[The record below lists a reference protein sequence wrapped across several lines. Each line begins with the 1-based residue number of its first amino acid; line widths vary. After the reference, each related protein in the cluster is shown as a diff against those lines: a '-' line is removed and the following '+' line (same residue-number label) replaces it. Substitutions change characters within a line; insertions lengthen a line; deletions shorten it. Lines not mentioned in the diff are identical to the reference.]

1 MSEMNRIDEVFQEL
15 RRVDQCALIP
25 FITAGDPDLETTRPL
40 IQALADAGAD
50 LVELGMPYSDP
61 IADGPVIQ
69 AAYNRALSRNIQLGD
84 ILDCVAKRS
93 KEVSVESENKE
104 NRPPL
109 ISMISYSLVF
119 RYGPEAF
126 FKRAVQS
133 GFDGAIIPDLPVQEC
148 GDISKVAAD
157 QGLCLIQLITPTTP
171 MDRAETIVNST
182 TGFIYYVS
190 VTGITGER
198 TQLPASLGNR
208 IQSIRNLTDLPVC
221 VGFGIS
227 QPDQVQELR
236 EIADGV
242 IVGSAIVRRMEENK
256 ELSQAE
262 QIAEV
267 GEFVATLKKPLIR

>member
-1 MSEMNRIDEVFQEL
+1 MNRIEEVFQEL

-182 TGFIYYVS
+182 TVFIYYVS

-198 TQLPASLGNR
+198 TQLPASLGAR
-208 IQSIRNLTDLPVC
+208 IQSIRSLTDLPVC

-242 IVGSAIVRRMEENK
+242 IVGSAIVRRMEDNK
-256 ELSQAE
+256 GLSQSE

>member
-1 MSEMNRIDEVFQEL
+1 MNRIEEVFQEL

-198 TQLPASLGNR
+198 TQLPASLGAR
-208 IQSIRNLTDLPVC
+208 IQSIRSLTDLPVC
-221 VGFGIS
+221 VGFGIR

-242 IVGSAIVRRMEENK
+242 IVGSAIVRRMEDNK
-256 ELSQAE
+256 GLSQSE

>member
-1 MSEMNRIDEVFQEL
+1 MYKRK
-15 RRVDQCALIP
+15 
-25 FITAGDPDLETTRPL
+25 
-40 IQALADAGAD
+40 
-50 LVELGMPYSDP
+50 YSDP

-198 TQLPASLGNR
+198 TQLPASLGDR

>member
-1 MSEMNRIDEVFQEL
+1 MNRIDEVFQEL

-40 IQALADAGAD
+40 IQALSDAGAD

-198 TQLPASLGNR
+198 TQLPASLGDR

>member
-1 MSEMNRIDEVFQEL
+1 MNRIDEVFQEL

-198 TQLPASLGNR
+198 TQLPASLGDR
-208 IQSIRNLTDLPVC
+208 IQSIRSLTDLPVC

>member
-119 RYGPEAF
+119 RYGPEAY

-198 TQLPASLGNR
+198 TQLPASLGDR
-208 IQSIRNLTDLPVC
+208 IQSIRSLTDLPVC

>member
-198 TQLPASLGNR
+198 TQLPASLGDR
-208 IQSIRNLTDLPVC
+208 IQSIRSLTDLPVC

-242 IVGSAIVRRMEENK
+242 IVGSAIVRRMEDNK
-256 ELSQAE
+256 GLSQAE

>member
-198 TQLPASLGNR
+198 TQLPASLGDR
-208 IQSIRNLTDLPVC
+208 IQSIRSLTDLPVC

>member
-1 MSEMNRIDEVFQEL
+1 MNRIDEVFQEL

-198 TQLPASLGNR
+198 TQLPASLGDR

>member
-1 MSEMNRIDEVFQEL
+1 MSEMNRIEEVFQEL

-198 TQLPASLGNR
+198 TQLPASLGAR
-208 IQSIRNLTDLPVC
+208 IQSIRSLTDLPVC

-242 IVGSAIVRRMEENK
+242 IVGSAIVRRMEDNK
-256 ELSQAE
+256 GLSQSE

>member
-15 RRVDQCALIP
+15 RRADQCALIP

-84 ILDCVAKRS
+84 ILDCVANRS
-93 KEVSVESENKE
+93 KEVSVESEKTE

-126 FKRAVQS
+126 LKRAVQS

-148 GDISKVAAD
+148 GDISKLAAD

-198 TQLPASLGNR
+198 TQLPTSLGDR

-227 QPDQVQELR
+227 QPDQVQALR

-267 GEFVATLKKPLIR
+267 GEFVATLKKPLNR

>member
-198 TQLPASLGNR
+198 TQLPASLGDR

-242 IVGSAIVRRMEENK
+242 IVGSAIVRRMQDNK
-256 ELSQAE
+256 GLSQAE

>member
-1 MSEMNRIDEVFQEL
+1 MSEMNRIDEVFHEL
-15 RRVDQCALIP
+15 RRDDQCALIP
-25 FITAGDPDLETTRPL
+25 FITAGDPDLETTLPL

-50 LVELGMPYSDP
+50 LVELGIPYSDP

-69 AAYNRALSRNIQLGD
+69 AAYNRALSRNIQLRD

-93 KEVSVESENKE
+93 KEVPVESENKA

-126 FKRAVQS
+126 FKRANQS

-148 GDISKVAAD
+148 GDISKLAAD

-171 MDRAETIVNST
+171 MDRAETIANST

-198 TQLPASLGNR
+198 TQLPASLGDR

-227 QPDQVQELR
+227 QPDQVQALR

-242 IVGSAIVRRMEENK
+242 IVGSAIVRRMEK
-256 ELSQAE
+256 KKGLSQAE

>member
-1 MSEMNRIDEVFQEL
+1 MSEMNRIEEVFQEL

-104 NRPPL
+104 TRPPL

-198 TQLPASLGNR
+198 TQLPASLGAR
-208 IQSIRNLTDLPVC
+208 IQSIRSLTDLPVC

-242 IVGSAIVRRMEENK
+242 IVGSAIVRRMEDNK
-256 ELSQAE
+256 GLSQSE

>member
-1 MSEMNRIDEVFQEL
+1 MSEMNRIDEVFHEL
-15 RRVDQCALIP
+15 RRDDQCALIP
-25 FITAGDPDLETTRPL
+25 FITAGDPDLETTLPL

-50 LVELGMPYSDP
+50 LVELGIPYSDP

-69 AAYNRALSRNIQLGD
+69 AAYNRALSRNIQLRD

-93 KEVSVESENKE
+93 KEVPVESENKA

-126 FKRAVQS
+126 FKRANQS

-148 GDISKVAAD
+148 GDISKLAAD

-171 MDRAETIVNST
+171 MDRAETIANST

-198 TQLPASLGNR
+198 TQLPASLGDR

-227 QPDQVQELR
+227 QPDQVQALR

-256 ELSQAE
+256 SLSQAE

>member
-198 TQLPASLGNR
+198 TQLPASLGAR
-208 IQSIRNLTDLPVC
+208 IQSIRSLTDLPVC

-242 IVGSAIVRRMEENK
+242 IVGSAIVRRMEDNK
-256 ELSQAE
+256 GLSQSE

>member
-1 MSEMNRIDEVFQEL
+1 MNRIEEVFQEL

-198 TQLPASLGNR
+198 TQLPASLGAR
-208 IQSIRNLTDLPVC
+208 IQSIRSLTDLPVC

-242 IVGSAIVRRMEENK
+242 IVGSAIVRRMEDNK
-256 ELSQAE
+256 GLSQSE

>member
-1 MSEMNRIDEVFQEL
+1 MNRIDEVFQEL

-198 TQLPASLGNR
+198 TQLPASLGDR

-242 IVGSAIVRRMEENK
+242 IVGSAIVRRMEKNK

>member
-1 MSEMNRIDEVFQEL
+1 MSEMNRIEEVFQEL

-198 TQLPASLGNR
+198 TQLPASLGAR
-208 IQSIRNLTDLPVC
+208 IQSIRSLTDLPVC

>member
-198 TQLPASLGNR
+198 TQLPASLGDR
-208 IQSIRNLTDLPVC
+208 IQSIRSLTDLPVC

-242 IVGSAIVRRMEENK
+242 IVGSAIVRRMQDNK
-256 ELSQAE
+256 GLSQAE

-267 GEFVATLKKPLIR
+267 GEFVATLKKPLIG

>member
-1 MSEMNRIDEVFQEL
+1 MNRIDEVFQEL

>member
-1 MSEMNRIDEVFQEL
+1 MNRIDEVFHEL
-15 RRVDQCALIP
+15 RRDDQCALIP
-25 FITAGDPDLETTRPL
+25 FITAGDPDLETTLPL

-50 LVELGMPYSDP
+50 LVELGIPYSDP

-69 AAYNRALSRNIQLGD
+69 AAYNRALSRNIQLRD

-93 KEVSVESENKE
+93 KEVPVESENKA

-126 FKRAVQS
+126 FKRANQS

-148 GDISKVAAD
+148 GDISKLAAD
-157 QGLCLIQLITPTTP
+157 QGLCLIQLISPTTP
-171 MDRAETIVNST
+171 MDRAETIANST

-198 TQLPASLGNR
+198 TQLPASLGDR

-227 QPDQVQELR
+227 QPDQVQALR

-256 ELSQAE
+256 SLSQAE

>member
-1 MSEMNRIDEVFQEL
+1 MNRIEEVFQEL

-61 IADGPVIQ
+61 IDDGQVIQ
-69 AAYNRALSRNIQLGD
+69 EAYNRELSMNIQLGD

-198 TQLPASLGNR
+198 TQLPASLGAR
-208 IQSIRNLTDLPVC
+208 IQSIRSLTDLPVC

-242 IVGSAIVRRMEENK
+242 IVGSAIVRRMEDNK
-256 ELSQAE
+256 GLSQSE

>member
-40 IQALADAGAD
+40 IQALSDAGAD

-198 TQLPASLGNR
+198 TQLPASLGDR

>member
-1 MSEMNRIDEVFQEL
+1 MSEMNRIEEVFQEL

-133 GFDGAIIPDLPVQEC
+133 GFDEAIIPDLPVQEC

-198 TQLPASLGNR
+198 TQLPASLGAR
-208 IQSIRNLTDLPVC
+208 IQSIRSLTDLPVC

-242 IVGSAIVRRMEENK
+242 IVGSAIVRRMEDNK
-256 ELSQAE
+256 GLSQSE